1 MTAQSVSAFS
11 NRRVGLLGAYVYGE
25 TPIDST
31 ADTALAAITTS
42 STVKDVLVILDAC
55 IARDRQTTSS
65 GIGRASVTET
75 SVAPT
80 DIALSAAALATG
92 ANGSVTPVTVGTLSS
107 VSGLRYQP
115 VTFTLVS
122 GTGSTNNGVFSITG
136 TTLKYTGGAAS
147 AGTLSIRVRVTDSN
161 SGTYEEAF
169 TITVS

>member
-1 MTAQSVSAFS
+1 
-11 NRRVGLLGAYVYGE
+11 
-25 TPIDST
+25 
-31 ADTALAAITTS
+31 
-42 STVKDVLVILDAC
+42 
-55 IARDRQTTSS
+55 
-65 GIGRASVTET
+65 
-75 SVAPT
+75 
-80 DIALSAAALATG
+80 
-92 ANGSVTPVTVGTLSS
+92 NGSVTPVTVGTLSS

-115 VTFTLVS
+115 VTFSLVS